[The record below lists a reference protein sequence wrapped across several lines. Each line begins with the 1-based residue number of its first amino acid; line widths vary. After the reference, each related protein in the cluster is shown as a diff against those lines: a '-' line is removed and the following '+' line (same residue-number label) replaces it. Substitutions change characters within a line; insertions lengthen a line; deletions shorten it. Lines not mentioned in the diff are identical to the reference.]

1 MHRACTNNPLKSDR
15 RNWMTGQENQC
26 RRILCPCKKQLFHL
40 TKSAVCS
47 DCENRTMVW
56 NHLEQSS
63 KEGPDATENRLGGS
77 WVSHVPWQSNVS
89 KRVQVRPGD
98 QPGYP
103 KDIIE
108 SFVGHSSMGLLCP
121 PANIV
126 QNLEDTNQT
135 INQTKGSFTS
145 VQMVHTHTHAVPPV
159 APAVEE
165 GSTPHLLSSS
175 LIPTWFLKVF
185 CGVLNALPPVPCQ
198 QQLRDLHKSTL
209 VQLTPQHM
217 NVSTWKMW
225 HGCDMVTWQWM
236 DLFALVGMKQINLQ

>member
-1 MHRACTNNPLKSDR
+1 MWNASGVHKQSPKVWQEKLD
-15 RNWMTGQENQC
+15 GQGKKNQC
-26 RRILCPCKKQLFHL
+26 RRILSLSLQKATVP
-40 TKSAVCS
+40 SDEIGSSS

-63 KEGPDATENRLGGS
+63 KEGPDGTENRLGGS

-103 KDIIE
+103 KDTIE

-145 VQMVHTHTHAVPPV
+145 VQMVHTHTCSTSSGPSRWGRLYSSSSFLITDTNMISEKFFV
-159 APAVEE
+159 AFSMHCHQFRVSNSWGICTSPRLCSWRL
-165 GSTPHLLSSS
+165 STWMSVLERCDMDVTWWHDSGWICLHLLA
-175 LIPTWFLKVF
+175 WNK
-185 CGVLNALPPVPCQ
+185 
-198 QQLRDLHKSTL
+198 
-209 VQLTPQHM
+209 
-217 NVSTWKMW
+217 
-225 HGCDMVTWQWM
+225 
-236 DLFALVGMKQINLQ
+236 